1 MQNYPSGIFTMG
13 DREIEQ
19 AEDLLKAYRLSGR
32 GTGNNCIPDGYSLDG
47 RSNFHYDSYND
58 RVLLINE
65 DNDALIEYGGDIFQ
79 YYSTPYDGHS
89 GTAIDICQH
98 FIDNHEIWHED
109 DIEYLFETILPDS
122 KAAIVNEEFEF
133 DKIAKQVETI
143 DKKYNYVKKNDEDS
157 YKLA

>member
-19 AEDLLKAYRLSGR
+19 AEDLLRAYRLSGR
-32 GTGNNCIPDGYSLDG
+32 GTGNNYIPDGFSING
-47 RSNFHYDSYND
+47 TSNFHYDSYND

-79 YYSTPYDGHS
+79 FYSTPYNGYS

-98 FIDNHEIWHED
+98 FIDNHKIWHED

-143 DKKYNYVKKNDEDS
+143 GKKYNYVKKNDDGA
-157 YKLA
+157 YKLT